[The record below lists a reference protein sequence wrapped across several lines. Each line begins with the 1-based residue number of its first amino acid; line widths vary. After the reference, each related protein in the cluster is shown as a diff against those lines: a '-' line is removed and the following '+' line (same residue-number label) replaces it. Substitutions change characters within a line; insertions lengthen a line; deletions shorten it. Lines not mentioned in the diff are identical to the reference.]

1 MLPTLTP
8 EDRAAALEKAARV
21 RKERSEIKAGLKRG
35 TADLAEVIKATDD
48 TIGKMKVSAVLQA
61 MPGVGKV
68 RAAQIMERLGI
79 AESRRVRGLGVQ
91 QRAALEQEF
100 ATVSSVA
107 LDYV

>member
-8 EDRAAALEKAARV
+8 EQRADALLKAAAVRV
-21 RKERSEIKAGLKRG
+21 ARSELKTRLKRG
-35 TADLAEVIKATDD
+35 ETTIAQVVRQGMHDD

-68 RAAQIMERLGI
+68 RAAQIMERLDI
-79 AESRRVRGLGVQ
+79 AEGRRVRGLGDR

-100 ATVSSVA
+100 ATVPA
-107 LDYV
+107 